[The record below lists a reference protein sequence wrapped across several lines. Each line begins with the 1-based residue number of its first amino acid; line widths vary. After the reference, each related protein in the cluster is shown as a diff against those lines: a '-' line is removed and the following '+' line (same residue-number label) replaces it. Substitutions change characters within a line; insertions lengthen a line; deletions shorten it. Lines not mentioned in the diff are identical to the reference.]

1 MSVRSALRLL
11 GASVSVISVA
21 AIVAAPAHADIVD
34 NSFLSALNN
43 AGVAYDDPSSAVALG
58 QSICPMLVQPGGS
71 LASVAS
77 TVAGNGMPPEM
88 AGLFT
93 SIAISMFCPS
103 VVASLAN
110 GNLPNLPDLPF
121 PLRLPSA

>member
-11 GASVSVISVA
+11 GASAGVISVA
-21 AIVAAPAHADIVD
+21 AIVAAPAHADTVD
-34 NSFLSALNN
+34 SSFLSALNN
-43 AGVAYDDPSSAVALG
+43 AGVPYDDPSSAVALG
-58 QSICPMLVQPGGS
+58 QSICPLLVQPGGS

-77 TVAGNGMPPEM
+77 AVAGNGMPPEM

-110 GNLPNLPDLPF
+110 GNLPNLSGLPF
-121 PLRLPSA
+121 PLQLPSA